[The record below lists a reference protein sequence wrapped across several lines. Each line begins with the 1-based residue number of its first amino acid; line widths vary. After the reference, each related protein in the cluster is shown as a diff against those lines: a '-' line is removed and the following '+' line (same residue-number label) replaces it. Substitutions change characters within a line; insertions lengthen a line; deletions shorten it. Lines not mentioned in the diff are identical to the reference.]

1 MRLLVTGERTPH
13 NWSIQAAPHQRSL
26 LEPCVTATTARWYL
40 SRARISR
47 CKGLTVAETKKD
59 RVSKKAKRVDRA
71 KRRQTSKTDEHL
83 DGCDVKIEDADATPD
98 EDLPAAEGGVA

>member
-1 MRLLVTGERTPH
+1 MLVTVERTPH

-26 LEPCVTATTARWYL
+26 LEPCVTATIARWYL

-47 CKGLTVAETKKD
+47 CKGLTVAETK
-59 RVSKKAKRVDRA
+59 AKRVAKKTKRVGRA
-71 KRRQTSKTDEHL
+71 KRNQTSKKDEHL
-83 DGCDVKIEDADATPD
+83 DGCDLKIEKTDATPD